1 MLPWIAM
8 SNLIVHAI
16 SVKWIV
22 ISFCK
27 KDTIKFVIS
36 LQTFL
41 LAKLVIETLL
51 DKCLILFSPA
61 FFFNKLYKFNNKF
74 VHFCRKMNK
83 KNMHINETKHFSTLK
98 YKIRFF
104 YIIFF

>member
-8 SNLIVHAI
+8 SNLIVHVI
-16 SVKWIV
+16 SVMWIV
-22 ISFCK
+22 ILFCK

-61 FFFNKLYKFNNKF
+61 FFLISFTNLIINLYIF
-74 VHFCRKMNK
+74 VGR
-83 KNMHINETKHFSTLK
+83 
-98 YKIRFF
+98 
-104 YIIFF
+104 